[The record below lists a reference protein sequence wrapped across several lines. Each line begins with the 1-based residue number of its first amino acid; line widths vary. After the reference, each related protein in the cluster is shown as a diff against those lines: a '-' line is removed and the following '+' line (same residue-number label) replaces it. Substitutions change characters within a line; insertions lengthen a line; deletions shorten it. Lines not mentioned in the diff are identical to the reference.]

1 MLAASLGEPS
11 GSGGGPM
18 AQPHKHPLRSLTGTE
33 RAELERV
40 ARSAGARADR
50 VACAKQLLAVA
61 DGARFT
67 DAARQTGRRSG
78 DAVALLVQRFNA
90 LGLAALDARH
100 GGGPPVQYGAA
111 ERDRILREFRRPP
124 DRQRDGTATWSLSTL
139 QRALRRAADG
149 LPNVSTYTIWVALH
163 EADISWQRDRSWCHT
178 GAAIRK
184 RKRGEVEVHDPDANA
199 KKA

>member
-1 MLAASLGEPS
+1 
-11 GSGGGPM
+11 M

-40 ARSAGARADR
+40 ARSASDRADR
-50 VACAKQLLAVA
+50 VARAKQLLAVA

-100 GGGPPVQYGAA
+100 GGGCSTG
-111 ERDRILREFRRPP
+111 RPSA
-124 DRQRDGTATWSLSTL
+124 TASCASFGGPRTASAMGP
-139 QRALRRAADG
+139 RPGR
-149 LPNVSTYTIWVALH
+149 
-163 EADISWQRDRSWCHT
+163 
-178 GAAIRK
+178 
-184 RKRGEVEVHDPDANA
+184 
-199 KKA
+199 

>member
-40 ARSAGARADR
+40 ARSASDRADR
-50 VACAKQLLAVA
+50 VARAKQLLAVA

-90 LGLAALDARH
+90 LGLAA
-100 GGGPPVQYGAA
+100 
-111 ERDRILREFRRPP
+111 DRK
-124 DRQRDGTATWSLSTL
+124 STRL
-139 QRALRRAADG
+139 NSSHLG
-149 LPNVSTYTIWVALH
+149 
-163 EADISWQRDRSWCHT
+163 ISY
-178 GAAIRK
+178 A
-184 RKRGEVEVHDPDANA
+184 
-199 KKA
+199 